1 MNEARRLGK
10 SLSLLLEKSPEE
22 KRKDNLK
29 KYFLDPNCIESL
41 QDEIIRLK
49 KELKGIQ
56 VNTKTEYNKTP
67 KKDKR
72 FDDSKIKDELL
83 YTIKEA
89 SKLTHIGCR
98 TIHRRCVQN
107 SLKKTDNRY
116 LITGIMLKEW
126 IDISLLKT
134 EKYNNER
141 EQKKRLYS
149 VSQAAKKL
157 GLSKRAVQ
165 IRCKKDNIMKKD
177 NKYLITDLLLD
188 KMAFPPSD
196 EIEYYSD
203 SFFES
208 SNITDNEPLVQSYQ
222 TPKKVE
228 RPILK
233 NLRSVAKGPSQYS
246 LKGLNK
252 QQIQEYTKRNTK
264 KSINTKT
271 YLIKNRRNGFY
282 KIGRSKDP
290 LKREQTLQ
298 SEEPD
303 IVMVKTWD
311 EDIENKLHIEY
322 KDYRIRG
329 EWFELSKAQVKYI
342 CTNYEQRR

>member
-1 MNEARRLGK
+1 MSEAKRVPPLGRG
-10 SLSLLLEKSPEE
+10 LSFLLEKSTEE

-49 KELKGIQ
+49 KELEGIQ
-56 VNTKTEYNKTP
+56 VNTKTEYNEIP
-67 KKDKR
+67 KKDER
-72 FDDSKIKDELL
+72 FDNSKIKDELL

-89 SKLTHIGCR
+89 SKLSNIGCR
-98 TIHRRCVQN
+98 TIQRRCIQN
-107 SLKKTDNRY
+107 SLKKTNNRY
-116 LITGIMLKEW
+116 LITGRMLKEW
-126 IDISLLKT
+126 IDISLHKI
-134 EKYNNER
+134 ENYNKER
-141 EQKKRLYS
+141 EQNRLYS

-157 GLSKRAVQ
+157 GISKRSVQ
-165 IRCKKDNIMKKD
+165 LKCKNDLVKKKD
-177 NKYLITDLLLD
+177 NKYLITDLLLQ
-188 KMAFPPSD
+188 KWFPPCSD

-208 SNITDNEPLVQSYQ
+208 SNITDN
-222 TPKKVE
+222 
-228 RPILK
+228 
-233 NLRSVAKGPSQYS
+233 
-246 LKGLNK
+246 
-252 QQIQEYTKRNTK
+252 
-264 KSINTKT
+264 NTKT

-311 EDIENKLHIEY
+311 EDIESLLHNDY
-322 KDYRIRG
+322 KEHRIRG

-342 CTNYEQRR
+342 CTNYERS

>member
-1 MNEARRLGK
+1 MTEFERGEREFEWEQDNGYPSHDDYLYLNR
-10 SLSLLLEKSPEE
+10 
-22 KRKDNLK
+22 RKDNLK

-56 VNTKTEYNKTP
+56 VNTKTEYNITP

-107 SLKKTDNRY
+107 SLKKTHNRY

-208 SNITDNEPLVQSYQ
+208 SNITDN
-222 TPKKVE
+222 
-228 RPILK
+228 
-233 NLRSVAKGPSQYS
+233 
-246 LKGLNK
+246 
-252 QQIQEYTKRNTK
+252 
-264 KSINTKT
+264 NTKT

-311 EDIENKLHIEY
+311 EDIESKLHIEY

-342 CTNYEQRR
+342 CTNYERS

>member
-1 MNEARRLGK
+1 MSEARRLGK

-49 KELKGIQ
+49 TELEGIQ
-56 VNTKTEYNKTP
+56 VNTKTEYNEIP
-67 KKDKR
+67 KKKER
-72 FDDSKIKDELL
+72 FDNSKIKDELL

-89 SKLTHIGCR
+89 SKLSHISCR
-98 TIHRRCVQN
+98 TIQRRCIQN
-107 SLKKTDNRY
+107 SLKKTDSRY
-116 LITGIMLKEW
+116 LITGKMLKEW
-126 IDISLLKT
+126 VNIPLHKT
-134 EKYNNER
+134 
-141 EQKKRLYS
+141 
-149 VSQAAKKL
+149 
-157 GLSKRAVQ
+157 
-165 IRCKKDNIMKKD
+165 
-177 NKYLITDLLLD
+177 
-188 KMAFPPSD
+188 
-196 EIEYYSD
+196 EYYSD

-208 SNITDNEPLVQSYQ
+208 SNITYN
-222 TPKKVE
+222 
-228 RPILK
+228 
-233 NLRSVAKGPSQYS
+233 
-246 LKGLNK
+246 
-252 QQIQEYTKRNTK
+252 
-264 KSINTKT
+264 NTKT

-311 EDIENKLHIEY
+311 KDIESLLHKDY
-322 KDYRIRG
+322 KDYRVRG

-342 CTNYEQRR
+342 CTNHERG

>member
-1 MNEARRLGK
+1 MNEARRLGRG
-10 SLSLLLEKSPEE
+10 LSFLLEKSTEE

-56 VNTKTEYNKTP
+56 VNTKTEYNITP

-107 SLKKTDNRY
+107 SLKKTHNRY

-208 SNITDNEPLVQSYQ
+208 SNITDN
-222 TPKKVE
+222 
-228 RPILK
+228 
-233 NLRSVAKGPSQYS
+233 
-246 LKGLNK
+246 
-252 QQIQEYTKRNTK
+252 
-264 KSINTKT
+264 NTKT

-311 EDIENKLHIEY
+311 EDIESKLHIEY

-342 CTNYEQRR
+342 CTNYERS

>member
-1 MNEARRLGK
+1 MTEFERGEREFEWEQDNGYPSHDDYLYLNR
-10 SLSLLLEKSPEE
+10 
-22 KRKDNLK
+22 RKDNLK

-49 KELKGIQ
+49 KELEGIQ
-56 VNTKTEYNKTP
+56 VNTKTEYNEIP
-67 KKDKR
+67 KKDER
-72 FDDSKIKDELL
+72 FDNSKIKDELL

-89 SKLTHIGCR
+89 SKLSHIACR
-98 TIHRRCVQN
+98 TIQRRCIQN
-107 SLKKTDNRY
+107 SLKKTGKRY
-116 LITGIMLKEW
+116 LITGMMLKEW
-126 IDISLLKT
+126 VNISLHKT
-134 EKYNNER
+134 E
-141 EQKKRLYS
+141 
-149 VSQAAKKL
+149 
-157 GLSKRAVQ
+157 GT
-165 IRCKKDNIMKKD
+165 I
-177 NKYLITDLLLD
+177 
-188 KMAFPPSD
+188 
-196 EIEYYSD
+196 
-203 SFFES
+203 
-208 SNITDNEPLVQSYQ
+208 VQSYQ
-222 TPKKVE
+222 IPKKVE

-233 NLRSVAKGPSQYS
+233 NLGRVVKSPSEYS

-342 CTNYEQRR
+342 CTNYERS

>member
-1 MNEARRLGK
+1 MNEARRLGRG
-10 SLSLLLEKSPEE
+10 LSFLLEKSTEE

-56 VNTKTEYNKTP
+56 VNTKTEYNITP

-107 SLKKTDNRY
+107 SLKKTHNRY

-208 SNITDNEPLVQSYQ
+208 SIITDN
-222 TPKKVE
+222 
-228 RPILK
+228 
-233 NLRSVAKGPSQYS
+233 
-246 LKGLNK
+246 
-252 QQIQEYTKRNTK
+252 
-264 KSINTKT
+264 NTKT

-311 EDIENKLHIEY
+311 EDIESKLHIEY

-342 CTNYEQRR
+342 CTNYERS

>member
-1 MNEARRLGK
+1 MNEARRLGR
-10 SLSLLLEKSPEE
+10 SLSFLLEKSTEE

-41 QDEIIRLK
+41 QNEIIKLR
-49 KELKGIQ
+49 KELEGIQ
-56 VNTKTEYNKTP
+56 VNTKTEYN
-67 KKDKR
+67 
-72 FDDSKIKDELL
+72 SKIKDE
-83 YTIKEA
+83 
-89 SKLTHIGCR
+89 
-98 TIHRRCVQN
+98 N
-107 SLKKTDNRY
+107 P
-116 LITGIMLKEW
+116 
-126 IDISLLKT
+126 
-134 EKYNNER
+134 
-141 EQKKRLYS
+141 KRLPLNKCF
-149 VSQAAKKL
+149 VEWMENREHFPLNIK
-157 GLSKRAVQ
+157 LSKQ
-165 IRCKKDNIMKKD
+165 KLFTKFKEDNQDFNNSYFSRKAFNIWVR
-177 NKYLITDLLLD
+177 KY
-188 KMAFPPSD
+188 A
-196 EIEYYSD
+196 EYKNLTYID
-203 SFFES
+203 GS
-208 SNITDNEPLVQSYQ
+208 SGGARWFSLNQKN
-222 TPKKVE
+222 PKKVE

-233 NLRSVAKGPSQYS
+233 NLGSVAKGPSEYS

-311 EDIENKLHIEY
+311 EDIERKLHIEY
-322 KDYRIRG
+322 KDYRVRG

-342 CTNYEQRR
+342 CTNYERSNLSK

>member
-1 MNEARRLGK
+1 MSEARKVTLGRG
-10 SLSLLLEKSPEE
+10 LSFLLEKSAEE

-49 KELKGIQ
+49 TELEGIQ
-56 VNTKTEYNKTP
+56 VNTKTEYNEIP

-72 FDDSKIKDELL
+72 FQLISSTSKYFVEWMEDGEHFPIDTKVSKIK
-83 YTIKEA
+83 
-89 SKLTHIGCR
+89 
-98 TIHRRCVQN
+98 VF
-107 SLKKTDNRY
+107 
-116 LITGIMLKEW
+116 
-126 IDISLLKT
+126 T
-134 EKYNNER
+134 E
-141 EQKKRLYS
+141 
-149 VSQAAKKL
+149 
-157 GLSKRAVQ
+157 
-165 IRCKKDNIMKKD
+165 
-177 NKYLITDLLLD
+177 
-188 KMAFPPSD
+188 F
-196 EIEYYSD
+196 
-203 SFFES
+203 
-208 SNITDNEPLVQSYQ
+208 
-222 TPKKVE
+222 
-228 RPILK
+228 ILK
-233 NLRSVAKGPSQYS
+233 NNLNPNKPYLSRKNFLIWIRKYAEYKNLTYIDENSGWFSLYQKKPFIPYQNNLEKNLGRVVKSPSEYS

-311 EDIENKLHIEY
+311 KDIESLLHKDY
-322 KDYRIRG
+322 KDYRVRG
-329 EWFELSKAQVKYI
+329 EWFELSKVQVKYI
-342 CTNYEQRR
+342 CTKYERG